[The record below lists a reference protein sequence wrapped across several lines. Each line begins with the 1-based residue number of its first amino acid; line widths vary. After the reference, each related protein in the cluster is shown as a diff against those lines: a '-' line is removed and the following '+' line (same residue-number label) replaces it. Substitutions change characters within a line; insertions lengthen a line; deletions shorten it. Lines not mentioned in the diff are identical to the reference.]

1 MKNEWNAVLA
11 DDGRVT
17 DVVYTQQ
24 QLEVRIEKDF
34 FVFPLKISAACCVI
48 FRSFISS
55 PANMLMFDMCCD
67 TSNQQIFFFFF
78 YMLHNKRRNK
88 HTQKNKKLGEYI
100 VI

>member
-34 FVFPLKISAACCVI
+34 LFFPLKSRPPV
-48 FRSFISS
+48 
-55 PANMLMFDMCCD
+55 
-67 TSNQQIFFFFF
+67 
-78 YMLHNKRRNK
+78 
-88 HTQKNKKLGEYI
+88 
-100 VI
+100 V